1 MNRGNR
7 RLTSGLP
14 ALTKR
19 HYTSRMLRFCKMI
32 VLCLALAA
40 LPVQVVAAT
49 GMALCLPDQHSHTHV
64 NGGDAHVHAVAGT
77 DDASAHGAAGDDIL
91 CHHCGTVAL
100 PALLPQPDAAAASDT
115 LSGPATRLF
124 LFFPE
129 QPQRPPL
136 A

>member
-1 MNRGNR
+1 
-7 RLTSGLP
+7 
-14 ALTKR
+14 
-19 HYTSRMLRFCKMI
+19 MLRLCKTI
-32 VLCLALAA
+32 VLFLALAA
-40 LPVQVVAAT
+40 LPLQAVAAA

-64 NGGDAHVHAVAGT
+64 DGGDAHVHAVAGT
-77 DDASAHGAAGDDIL
+77 DDAAAHGAAGDNTL
-91 CHHCGTVAL
+91 CHHGGTVAL
-100 PALLPQPDAAAASDT
+100 PALLPQPNAAAASDT